1 MTGNPMTTNLNDQIP
16 YEDVVTLTAWMA
28 QHDFTADDIA
38 EAVRKPWARLD
49 WIERAKK
56 GQDPEE

>member
-1 MTGNPMTTNLNDQIP
+1 MTTNLNDQIP